1 MTENNNQNDE
11 PEVLSQA
18 DFEAALAN
26 LIRVSDTGGDS
37 GSDSCSRSSCDP
49 DCPDP
54 DPCDPEM
61 ECCPEDEE

>member
-26 LIRVSDTGGDS
+26 LIRVSDAGGGD
-37 GSDSCSRSSCDP
+37 GESCSGSSCDP